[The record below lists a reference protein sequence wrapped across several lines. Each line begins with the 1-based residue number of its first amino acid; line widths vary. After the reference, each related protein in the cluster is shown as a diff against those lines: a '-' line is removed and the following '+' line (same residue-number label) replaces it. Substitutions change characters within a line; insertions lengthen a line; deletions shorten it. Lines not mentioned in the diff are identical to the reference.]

1 MATILI
7 SNQYGS
13 TWTGGGGVFQ
23 GESYRLRA
31 GAPMK
36 IRSGGFVLHTF
47 MAELTDIDTYVCT
60 ESLPGSDQF
69 KGQGGSYMSANFSR
83 LNIKGGNVFQGKVV
97 KNLRYIE
104 EGSVFSFG

>member
-1 MATILI
+1 MAKIVI
-7 SNQYGS
+7 GNEYGS
-13 TWTGGGGVFQ
+13 TWIGESGVFH

-47 MAELTDIDTYVCT
+47 KAELTDVDTYICT

-69 KGQGGSYMSANFSR
+69 RGQGGNYISANFSR
-83 LNIKGGNVFQGKVV
+83 LNIKGGDTFQGKIV